1 MVGLARSRPF
11 ELAPGQGYEPRPLLM
26 EQLNDSPS
34 LFTFS
39 FDSSQTSGSPFNS
52 VQPTPVSDWP
62 AVKMNNDFFWS
73 TRTTGVRFGNSQGT
87 NTFGFP
93 YDDYYKAG
101 GVE

>member
-1 MVGLARSRPF
+1 
-11 ELAPGQGYEPRPLLM
+11 M
-26 EQLNDSPS
+26 EALTESPS

-39 FDSSQTSGSPFNS
+39 FDSSQTAGSPFNA

-73 TRTTGVRFGNSQGT
+73 TQTTGVRFGSQAT

-93 YDDYYKAG
+93 YDDYYNAG
-101 GVE
+101 GVK